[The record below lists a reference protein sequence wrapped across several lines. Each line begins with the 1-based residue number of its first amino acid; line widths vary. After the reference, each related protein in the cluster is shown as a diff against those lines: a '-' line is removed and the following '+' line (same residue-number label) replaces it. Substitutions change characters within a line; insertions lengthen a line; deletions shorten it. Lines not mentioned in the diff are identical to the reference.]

1 MAYTLNGTDLAT
13 FGIIPGQAPGSH
25 LAIEGF
31 LSMPERINK
40 TDHSW
45 GDFDGVEPYVSD
57 GELYWGGR
65 NLIFHGLVR
74 AASRDAAQNAV
85 LQLYNLIE
93 EFTGLVTMACDWGS
107 WQVKINGQ
115 IDATYMGSGL
125 VKIRIPFREPVVNLS
140 GGTVPSNPDFENV
153 LGIDGVD
160 FEALGFTL
168 VDFQAM
174 GIRGSQIEGHLN
186 RPAPKAEEFEAY
198 DSEGFQITKAE
209 VREYKLKGVIR
220 AASFAALESTVKN
233 LYAVFAQPG
242 TRVLYVPDDL
252 IRVVYAKK
260 GFTISQILGG
270 QVWQA
275 VLEIQLTEAT
285 EYVASENWQF
295 LGDDAGNFVATTEGA
310 KILIRI

>member
-1 MAYTLNGTDLAT
+1 MAYTLNGIDLNT
-13 FGIIPGQAPGSH
+13 YGIIPTQAPGSN
-25 LAIEGF
+25 LALEGF

-45 GDFDGVEPYVSD
+45 GDFDGVEPYVSA

-65 NLIFHGLVR
+65 NLVFYGLVK

-85 LQLYNLIE
+85 LQLYNMLE
-93 EFTGLVTMACDWGS
+93 SLTGLTTLACDWGS
-107 WQVKINGQ
+107 WQVYVNGQ
-115 IDATYMGSGL
+115 IDATYIGSGC
-125 VKIRIPFREPVVNLS
+125 VKIKIPFREPVVDLS
-140 GGTVPSNPDFENV
+140 GGVVPSSPDFENV
-153 LGIDGVD
+153 TGIDGVD
-160 FEALGFTL
+160 FNLLGFTL

-186 RPAPKAEEFEAY
+186 RPAPKAQEFEAY
-198 DSEGFQITKAE
+198 DSEGFQVTKSE
-209 VREYKLKGVIR
+209 VREYKLKGVIQ
-220 AASFAALESTVKN
+220 AATYAGILATIKN

-252 IRVVYAKK
+252 IRVVFAKK
-260 GFTISQILGG
+260 GFQISQVIGG
-270 QVWQA
+270 SAWNSVM
-275 VLEIQLTEAT
+275 EIQLTEAT

-295 LGDDAGNFVATTEGA
+295 LGDDVGNYVGTTEGA